1 MLPRRC
7 AAPASSWLGLGPA
20 KGSRTPPRAP
30 DVVFAGH
37 REQEQS
43 RGGGLCGRD
52 GLGCCSERFLLTL
65 SSVMI
70 CLFFISVVK
79 NNGAGCRGRMH

>member
-1 MLPRRC
+1 MLPRC
-7 AAPASSWLGLGPA
+7 CTASASSWLGLSPA
-20 KGSRTPPRAP
+20 KGSRTQLHAP

-37 REQEQS
+37 QEREWSQ
-43 RGGGLCGRD
+43 GGGLCGRD
-52 GLGCCSERFLLTL
+52 GLGCCSERFLLML

-79 NNGAGCRGRMH
+79 NNGAGCRGRRH